1 MNPLPWSGS
10 WYAWRLDCE
19 LCKDTWDSGIGAH
32 KLGGRWNPPGR
43 NVVYASA
50 DPSTAILEVAVH
62 VGFDALDTVAH
73 VLTCFEVL
81 NQSIIKVV
89 QPEDVPNPIWLTS
102 TSASPNQQRFADA
115 LLAEHPFVLIP
126 SAVIRHSWSLLVSR
140 ELAEG
145 RYRMISQERFGLDT
159 RSSRSERLALAEP
172 AVSFR

>member
-1 MNPLPWSGS
+1 
-10 WYAWRLDCE
+10 
-19 LCKDTWDSGIGAH
+19 
-32 KLGGRWNPPGR
+32 
-43 NVVYASA
+43 VYASA